1 MVLISLALV
10 LQDKERLTQ
19 QELLV
24 AKAQQEGGLLVA
36 KAQQEEEAQ
45 KAGGED
51 AEEE

>member
-24 AKAQQEGGLLVA
+24 AKAQREQQEGEQE
-36 KAQQEEEAQ
+36 QQEEEQ
-45 KAGGED
+45 EQQ
-51 AEEE
+51 EEEQKVDE